1 MKILILGKTS
11 SLSIEFSKYLKK
23 KRIFYKAEN
32 LNIFLKLKLKKI
44 NEFDIIIN
52 FCIHKN
58 YINKSYDKK
67 YDLDFKIIKKISK
80 LKTIKFVMI
89 SSSKVYSSGSN
100 LLESSK
106 KKPVSIYGK
115 NKLKTEKKI
124 IKNFKNHLIFRLSNI
139 ISRKINKSKT
149 SVTKTFFD
157 MVRNNLKR
165 KKIIF
170 PKENI
175 YKDFIFIDDFC
186 KLLLASL
193 KKKLIGIYN
202 LSSGNKLY
210 LKELALFLSKIT
222 NYKIFFI
229 DNKTDSFILNN
240 NKLIKKLK
248 YKQKIKKVNLINLNR
263 IL

>member
-11 SLSIEFSKYLKK
+11 SLSREFSKYLKK
-23 KRIFYKAEN
+23 FNFFYKVESLNKFLN
-32 LNIFLKLKLKKI
+32 LELTKI
-44 NEFDIIIN
+44 NKFDIIIN
-52 FCIHKN
+52 FCIHRN
-58 YINKSYDKK
+58 YLNKSYDKK
-67 YDLDFKIIKKISK
+67 YDLDLKIIEKISK
-80 LKTIKFVMI
+80 SKTIKFVMI

-100 LLESSK
+100 LFETSK
-106 KKPVSIYGK
+106 KKPTSIYGK
-115 NKLKTEKKI
+115 NKLVTEKKI

-139 ISRKINKSKT
+139 IPGKFNKPKT

-157 MVRNNLKR
+157 IVRNNLKR

-170 PKENI
+170 PRDNV
-175 YKDFIFIDDFC
+175 YKDFIFVDDFC
-186 KLLLASL
+186 KLLLISL
-193 KKKLIGIYN
+193 KKKLIGVYN
-202 LSSGNKLY
+202 LSSGKKLY

-222 NYKIFFI
+222 NYNIFYI

-248 YKQKIKKVNLINLNR
+248 YKGNIKKVNLINLIK